1 MKYPAIR
8 RMDGREDE
16 VRSKMF
22 EFQEHK
28 RNRAKRIKGTRRT
41 KRTNFNYSDGWT
53 NRLMAELNGK

>member
-1 MKYPAIR
+1 MKYPTIH

-16 VRSKMF
+16 IRRKIV

-28 RNRAKRIKGTRRT
+28 KNRAKRIKSTRHT
-41 KRTNFNYSDGWT
+41 KCANFNYSDGWT

>member
-1 MKYPAIR
+1 MKYPAIH

-16 VRSKMF
+16 VRNKTI

-28 RNRAKRIKGTRRT
+28 RNRGKRIKSTRHA

>member
-16 VRSKMF
+16 VRRKTI

-28 RNRAKRIKGTRRT
+28 RNRSKRIKRTRHT

-53 NRLMAELNGK
+53 SRLMAELNGK

>member
-1 MKYPAIR
+1 MKYPTIQ

-16 VRSKMF
+16 VRSKTI

-28 RNRAKRIKGTRRT
+28 RNRAKRIKNTRRT

>member
-1 MKYPAIR
+1 MKYPAIK

-16 VRSKMF
+16 VRHKTI

-28 RNRAKRIKGTRRT
+28 RNRAKRIKSTRHT
-41 KRTNFNYSDGWT
+41 KRANFNYSDGWT

>member
-1 MKYPAIR
+1 MKYPAIW

-16 VRSKMF
+16 VRRKTI

-28 RNRAKRIKGTRRT
+28 RNRAKRIKNTRHS

>member
-1 MKYPAIR
+1 
-8 RMDGREDE
+8 MDGREDE
-16 VRSKMF
+16 VRSKTI

-28 RNRAKRIKGTRRT
+28 RNRAKRIKSTRHT

>member
-16 VRSKMF
+16 VRSKTI

-28 RNRAKRIKGTRRT
+28 RNRAKRIKSTRHA

-53 NRLMAELNGK
+53 SRLMAELNGK

>member
-1 MKYPAIR
+1 MKYPAIH

-16 VRSKMF
+16 VRCKTI

-28 RNRAKRIKGTRRT
+28 RNRAKRIKNTRRT

-53 NRLMAELNGK
+53 NRLMTELNGK

>member
-16 VRSKMF
+16 IRDKTI

-28 RNRAKRIKGTRRT
+28 RNRAKRIKSTRHAKHT
-41 KRTNFNYSDGWT
+41 HFNYSDGWT

>member
-1 MKYPAIR
+1 MKYPAIQ

-16 VRSKMF
+16 VRSKTI

-28 RNRAKRIKGTRRT
+28 RNRAKRIKSARHV

-53 NRLMAELNGK
+53 SRLMAELNGK

>member
-16 VRSKMF
+16 VRRKTI

-28 RNRAKRIKGTRRT
+28 KNRAKRIKNARHR

-53 NRLMAELNGK
+53 NRFMEELNGK

>member
-1 MKYPAIR
+1 MKYPSIH

-16 VRSKMF
+16 VRRKTV

-28 RNRAKRIKGTRRT
+28 RNRAKRIKGTRHT

>member
-16 VRSKMF
+16 VRRKTI
-22 EFQEHK
+22 EFQENK
-28 RNRAKRIKGTRRT
+28 RNRAKRIKGARHS
-41 KRTNFNYSDGWT
+41 KCANFNYSDGWT

>member
-1 MKYPAIR
+1 MKYPTIH

-16 VRSKMF
+16 VRRKTI

-28 RNRAKRIKGTRRT
+28 RNRAKRIKGTRHT
-41 KRTNFNYSDGWT
+41 KHANFNYSDGWT

>member
-1 MKYPAIR
+1 MKYPNIH

-16 VRSKMF
+16 VRRKTIQ
-22 EFQEHK
+22 FQEHK
-28 RNRAKRIKGTRRT
+28 RNRAKRIKNTRHT

>member
-16 VRSKMF
+16 IRRKTV

-28 RNRAKRIKGTRRT
+28 RNRAKRIKNTRRS

-53 NRLMAELNGK
+53 SRLMAELNGK